1 MDDKKLHL
9 GFRGADFVR
18 SAKVVGLFKTEATL
32 EAVEAVVIVVA
43 EVAIKATEVEAAE

>member
-9 GFRGADFVR
+9 GFRGADFLR
-18 SAKVVGLFKTEATL
+18 SSKVFGLFKTEATF

-43 EVAIKATEVEAAE
+43 EVAIKATEAEAAE